1 MSVAYCLPL
10 PSSVARKRW
19 FVVVVLVILAVLLPR
34 LMEAFVATASIMAV
48 SGSEPTEAGGRHGST
63 DLER

>member
-19 FVVVVLVILAVLLPR
+19 FVVVVLVVLAILLPR
-34 LMEAFVATASIMAV
+34 LTEALVATASIMAV
-48 SGSEPTEAGGRHGST
+48 VGSGSKEADGRHNSAE
-63 DLER
+63 LER